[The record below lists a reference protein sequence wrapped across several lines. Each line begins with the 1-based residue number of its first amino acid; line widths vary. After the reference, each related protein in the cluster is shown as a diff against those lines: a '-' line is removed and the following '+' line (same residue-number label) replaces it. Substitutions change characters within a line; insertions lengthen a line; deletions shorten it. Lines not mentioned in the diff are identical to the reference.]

1 MILHRVDI
9 SSSLTEK
16 GVHIYR
22 RHGEAVDVSGRLYV
36 DEHDGAFLV
45 AGDGWHAVRAAALLD
60 AAGRLKGWAHLLMNQ
75 AEELR
80 REASE

>member
-1 MILHRVDI
+1 MILHRVDL
-9 SSSLTEK
+9 SGSVTDK

-36 DEHDGAFLV
+36 DEQPGTFLV
-45 AGDGWHAVRAAALLD
+45 PADGWHAVRSAALIE
-60 AAGRLKGWAHLLMNQ
+60 AAGRLQGWAHLLMNQ

>member
-1 MILHRVDI
+1 MILHRVDL
-9 SSSLTEK
+9 STSLTDK

-36 DEHDGAFLV
+36 DEQAGAFLV
-45 AGDGWHAVRAAALLD
+45 PADGWHAVRAAALTE
-60 AAGRLKGWAHLLMNQ
+60 AADRLLVWAHLLMNQ
-75 AEELR
+75 AEELL